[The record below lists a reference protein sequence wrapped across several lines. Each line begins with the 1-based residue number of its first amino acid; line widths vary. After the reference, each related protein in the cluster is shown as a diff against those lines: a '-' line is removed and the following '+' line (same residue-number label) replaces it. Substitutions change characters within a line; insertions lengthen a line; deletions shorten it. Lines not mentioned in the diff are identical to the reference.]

1 MSALRSLRRASG
13 LLVAA
18 LAVSSVVATSS
29 VAAYTVTPARGA
41 ATDPAGS
48 YFMIEAQPG
57 DTITDAIVID
67 NPDPEPVT
75 LRVAVVGAQTGE
87 FGGVVYDLIDA
98 PQSETAAWFTL
109 ADTTVTIPADDR
121 KQVRFSLAVPE
132 EAPAGTHLAGLSIS
146 DAADDAESTTLNDG
160 PVSAG
165 VTIRSRRVIALQVD
179 VPGPRT
185 PLLEGDDA
193 MAAVKPQ
200 GVFAKVLLNN
210 AGTDLLRPTGT
221 FTLTDPSGATLI
233 EEPFTLGTVV
243 PGTDVAIAFPWSE
256 TTPAAGTYPVRV
268 TATDASGATL
278 DWNDTI
284 VIDAAVAESATDRVV
299 TTTAPT
305 APAAGPDMTL
315 IALMAGILGAV
326 VVGLMALAFFV
337 ISGSRR
343 REQQLRDE
351 LNRSRGPV
359 AYGPP
364 NGWNGY
370 GPNPYDPTNQQPGPW
385 NPPGPNDRPDRRF

>member
-13 LLVAA
+13 LVVAA
-18 LAVSSVVATSS
+18 LAVSSVIATSS

-48 YFMIEAQPG
+48 YFMIDAQPG
-57 DTITDAIVID
+57 DTVTDAIVID
-67 NPDPEPVT
+67 NPDPDPVT
-75 LRVAVVGAQTGE
+75 LKVTVVGAQTGE
-87 FGGVVYDLIDA
+87 FGGVVYDLPDA
-98 PQSETAAWFTL
+98 PPSETAAWFTL
-109 ADTTVTIPADDR
+109 SDTTITIPANDR
-121 KQVRFSLAVPE
+121 KQVRFELAVPE
-132 EAPAGTHLAGLSIS
+132 DALPGTHLAGLSIS
-146 DAADDAESTTLNDG
+146 DADEDAETTTLDDG

-179 VPGPRT
+179 LPGPRT

-200 GVFAKVLLNN
+200 GVFARVLLAN
-210 AGTDLLRPTGT
+210 AGTDLLRPSGT
-221 FTLTDPSGATLI
+221 FTLTDPAGQTVI

-256 TTPAAGTYPVRV
+256 TTPAAGTYPVHIS
-268 TATDASGATL
+268 ATDVSGATL

-284 VIDAAVAESATDRVV
+284 VIDAAVAEAATDRVV

-305 APAAGPDMTL
+305 APTAGPDLTL

-326 VVGLMALAFFV
+326 VMGIIGLAFF
-337 ISGSRR
+337 IIAGQRR

-351 LNRSRGPV
+351 LSRSRGQAP
-359 AYGPP
+359 YGNP

-370 GPNPYDPTNQQPGPW
+370 GPNPYDPANRPGPW
-385 NPPGPNDRPDRRF
+385 NQPGPNDRPDRRY

>member
-1 MSALRSLRRASG
+1 MSALRSLCRASG

-18 LAVSSVVATSS
+18 LAVSSVIATSS

-48 YFMIEAQPG
+48 YFMIQAQPG
-57 DTITDAIVID
+57 DTVTDAIVID
-67 NPDPEPVT
+67 NPDPDPVT
-75 LRVAVVGAQTGE
+75 LKVTVVGAQTGE
-87 FGGVVYDLIDA
+87 FGGVVYDLPDA
-98 PQSETAAWFTL
+98 PPSETAAWFTL
-109 ADTTVTIPADDR
+109 SDTTITIPANDR
-121 KQVRFSLAVPE
+121 KQVRFELAI
-132 EAPAGTHLAGLSIS
+132 PADALPGTHLAGLSIS
-146 DAADDAESTTLNDG
+146 DADEDTEATTLDDG

-179 VPGPRT
+179 LPGPRT

-200 GVFAKVLLNN
+200 GVYAKVLLAN
-210 AGTDLLRPTGT
+210 AGTDLLRPSGT
-221 FTLTDPSGATLI
+221 FTLTDPAGQTVI

-256 TTPAAGTYPVRV
+256 TTPAAGTYPVHIN
-268 TATDASGATL
+268 ATDASGATL

-284 VIDAAVAESATDRVV
+284 VIDAAVAEAATDRVV

-305 APAAGPDMTL
+305 APTAGPDMTL

-326 VVGLMALAFFV
+326 VMGIIGLAFF
-337 ISGSRR
+337 IIAGQRR

-351 LNRSRGPV
+351 LSRSRGQAP
-359 AYGPP
+359 YGGP

-370 GPNPYDPTNQQPGPW
+370 GPNPYDPANRPGPW
-385 NPPGPNDRPDRRF
+385 NQPGPNDRPDRRY